1 MLLSRIRPVGCTLKK
16 CSFVHLGFSTYIQI
30 DFLSSMADFTKL
42 EKKVK
47 EIFNATIEK
56 PLLTSTIVLVLVT
69 ILVLGLSLKY
79 YLRDFDNFIIQ
90 VLAEAHGM
98 IFDIAI
104 IGILIFWLNKNGET
118 RQRIRTYKDE
128 IDDFRL
134 WESEEAA
141 FRTVGNIKRLNR
153 HKIYEINLVNC
164 YLAKTNL
171 SYTNLAGSN
180 LNSGNVSQS
189 SLIESNLENARL
201 NQTNFEN
208 SNLNQANLM
217 GAYASGANF
226 KDTFLIKARF
236 EAAFLI
242 KANFNNAYL
251 MEANLQNSYLMGADF
266 ENASLYKA
274 DLRGAKGLTV
284 EQLSK
289 VKTLYLAKFDDEI
302 LEQIKTNLPELV
314 DS

>member
-1 MLLSRIRPVGCTLKK
+1 MTFLKNRLAK
-16 CSFVHLGFSTYIQI
+16 IKDT
-30 DFLSSMADFTKL
+30 
-42 EKKVK
+42 
-47 EIFNATIEK
+47 FNNIIEK
-56 PLLTSTIVLVLVT
+56 PLLTSTIVLVVVA
-69 ILVLGLSLKY
+69 ILVISLSLPY
-79 YLRDFDNFIIQ
+79 YVADFDTFVGQ

-98 IFDIAI
+98 IFDIAV
-104 IGILIFWLNKNGET
+104 IGILIFWLNQNGEI

-153 HKIYEINLVNC
+153 HKIHEINLVNC
-164 YLAKTNL
+164 HLPRTNL
-171 SYTNLAGSN
+171 NYVNLVASN
-180 LNSGNVSQS
+180 LNSSNISQS
-189 SLIESNLENARL
+189 TLIEANLENARL

-208 SNLNQANLM
+208 SNLNQAILK
-217 GAYASGANF
+217 GAYASGAIF
-226 KDTFLIKARF
+226 KDAFLIKAQF
-236 EAAFLI
+236 EGAFLI
-242 KANFNNAYL
+242 KANFNNAFL
-251 MEANLQNSYLMGADF
+251 MEANLRNCYVMGADF

-302 LEQIKTNLPELV
+302 LEQVKTTLPELV
-314 DS
+314 AV

>member
-1 MLLSRIRPVGCTLKK
+1 MSFVQKRLKK
-16 CSFVHLGFSTYIQI
+16 LNE
-30 DFLSSMADFTKL
+30 L
-42 EKKVK
+42 
-47 EIFNATIEK
+47 FNSIIEK
-56 PLLTSTIVLVLVT
+56 PLLTSTLVLVT
-69 ILVLGLSLKY
+69 VTIIVLGLSMQY
-79 YLRDFDNFIIQ
+79 YINEFDTFIQQ

-98 IFDIAI
+98 IFDIAV
-104 IGILIFWLNKNGET
+104 IGILIFWLNQNGEI

-153 HKIYEINLVNC
+153 HKIHEINLVNC
-164 YLAKTNL
+164 YLSRTNL
-171 SYTNLAGSN
+171 NYANLAGSN
-180 LNSGNVSQS
+180 MNSANISQS

-208 SNLNQANLM
+208 SNLNQANLK

-226 KDTFLIKARF
+226 KDAFLIKAHF
-236 EAAFLI
+236 ENAFLI
-242 KANFNNAYL
+242 KANFINAFL
-251 MEANLQNSYLMGADF
+251 MESDLQNCYLMGADF

-284 EQLSK
+284 EQLAK
-289 VKTLYLAKFDDEI
+289 VKTLYLAKFDEEI
-302 LEQIKTNLPELV
+302 LEQIKTALPALV
-314 DS
+314 GV

>member
-1 MLLSRIRPVGCTLKK
+1 MSFLLVHKK
-16 CSFVHLGFSTYIQI
+16 RLHEF
-30 DFLSSMADFTKL
+30 
-42 EKKVK
+42 
-47 EIFNATIEK
+47 FNSIIEK
-56 PLLTSTIVLVLVT
+56 PLLTSTLVLIIVTIIVLS
-69 ILVLGLSLKY
+69 LSAPY
-79 YLRDFDNFIIQ
+79 YINEFDTFIQQ

-98 IFDIAI
+98 IFDIAV
-104 IGILIFWLNKNGET
+104 IGILIFWLNQNGEI

-153 HKIYEINLVNC
+153 HNIHEINLVNC
-164 YLAKTNL
+164 HLPRTNL
-171 SYTNLAGSN
+171 NHANLGGSN
-180 LNSGNVSQS
+180 MNSANISQS
-189 SLIESNLENARL
+189 VLIETNLENARL

-208 SNLNQANLM
+208 STLNQANLQ

-226 KDTFLIKARF
+226 KDAFLIKANL
-236 EAAFLI
+236 ENAFLI
-242 KANFNNAYL
+242 KANFNNAFL
-251 MEANLQNSYLMGADF
+251 MEANLQNCYLMGADL

-284 EQLSK
+284 EQLSQ
-289 VKTLYLAKFDDEI
+289 VKTLYLARFDDEI

-314 DS
+314 GT

>member
-1 MLLSRIRPVGCTLKK
+1 MKR
-16 CSFVHLGFSTYIQI
+16 
-30 DFLSSMADFTKL
+30 
-42 EKKVK
+42 
-47 EIFNATIEK
+47 FNEFYDNIIEK
-56 PLLTSTIVLVLVT
+56 PLLTSTIVLVLVA
-69 ILVLGLSLKY
+69 ILVLSLSLHY
-79 YLRDFDNFIIQ
+79 YLNDTYNFVGQ
-90 VLAEAHGM
+90 VLSEAHGM
-98 IFDIAI
+98 IFDIAV
-104 IGILIFWLNKNGET
+104 IGILIFWLNQNGEV

-153 HKIYEINLVNC
+153 HKIHEINLVNC
-164 YLAKTNL
+164 YLARTNL
-171 SYTNLAGSN
+171 NYVNLAGSN
-180 LNSGNVSQS
+180 INSCNLQQS

-208 SNLNQANLM
+208 SNLNQANLK

-226 KDTFLIKARF
+226 KDSFLIKTQF
-236 EAAFLI
+236 EGAFLI

-251 MEANLQNSYLMGADF
+251 MEANMQNSYLMGADF

-274 DLRGAKGLTV
+274 DLRGAKGLTI

-289 VKTLYLAKFDDEI
+289 AKTLYMARFDDEI
-302 LEQIKTNLPELV
+302 LEEIKTNLPELV
-314 DS
+314 GT

>member
-1 MLLSRIRPVGCTLKK
+1 MGILQKRFKK
-16 CSFVHLGFSTYIQI
+16 ANEF
-30 DFLSSMADFTKL
+30 
-42 EKKVK
+42 
-47 EIFNATIEK
+47 FNSIIEK
-56 PLLTSTIVLVLVT
+56 PLLTSTIVLVVVT
-69 ILVLGLSLKY
+69 ILVLGLSMPY
-79 YLRDFDNFIIQ
+79 YVHDFKSFIPQ

-98 IFDIAI
+98 IFDIAV

-128 IDDFRL
+128 IDDFRM

-153 HKIYEINLVNC
+153 HKIHEINLVNC
-164 YLAKTNL
+164 FLPRTNL
-171 SYTNLAGSN
+171 NYVNLTGSN
-180 LNSGNVSQS
+180 LNSANISQS
-189 SLIESNLENARL
+189 SLIECNLESARL

-208 SNLNQANLM
+208 SNLNQANLKN
-217 GAYASGANF
+217 AYASGANF
-226 KDTFLIKARF
+226 KDAFLIKAYF
-236 EAAFLI
+236 ENAFLI
-242 KANFNNAYL
+242 KANFANAFL
-251 MEANLQNSYLMGADF
+251 MEADLRGCYLMGADF

-274 DLRGAKGLTV
+274 DLRGAKGLSV

-314 DS
+314 GG

>member
-1 MLLSRIRPVGCTLKK
+1 MR
-16 CSFVHLGFSTYIQI
+16 F
-30 DFLSSMADFTKL
+30 L
-42 EKKVK
+42 EKRMKDVN
-47 EIFNATIEK
+47 EFFNSIIEK
-56 PLLTSTIVLVLVT
+56 PLLTSSLVLILVT
-69 ILVLGLSLKY
+69 VIVLGLSAKY
-79 YLRDFDNFIIQ
+79 YLHEFDAFVPQI
-90 VLAEAHGM
+90 LAEAHGM
-98 IFDIAI
+98 IFDIAV
-104 IGILIFWLNKNGET
+104 IGILIFWLNQNGEI

-153 HKIYEINLVNC
+153 HKIHEINLVNC
-164 YLAKTNL
+164 YLPRTNL
-171 SYTNLAGSN
+171 NYVNLASSN
-180 LNSGNVSQS
+180 MNSANISQS
-189 SLIESNLENARL
+189 TLIESNLENARL

-208 SNLNQANLM
+208 SNLNQANLK

-226 KDTFLIKARF
+226 KDAFLIKSQF
-236 EAAFLI
+236 ENAFLI
-242 KANFNNAYL
+242 KANFNNAFL
-251 MEANLQNSYLMGADF
+251 MEANLQNCYLMGADL

-289 VKTLYLAKFDDEI
+289 VKTLYLARFDEEI

>member
-1 MLLSRIRPVGCTLKK
+1 M
-16 CSFVHLGFSTYIQI
+16 GFLQKR
-30 DFLSSMADFTKL
+30 F
-42 EKKVK
+42 KVWT
-47 EIFNATIEK
+47 EFYNSVIEK
-56 PLLTSTIVLVLVT
+56 PILTSTIVLVLMAF
-69 ILVLGLSLKY
+69 LVIGLSLPY
-79 YLRDFDNFIIQ
+79 YVNSFDTFIQ
-90 VLAEAHGM
+90 EVLAEAHGM
-98 IFDIAI
+98 IFDIAV
-104 IGILIFWLNKNGET
+104 IGILIFWLNQNGEI

-153 HKIYEINLVNC
+153 HKIHEVNLVNC
-164 YLAKTNL
+164 FLPRTNL
-171 SYTNLAGSN
+171 NYANLSGSN
-180 LNSGNVSQS
+180 LNSANVSQS
-189 SLIESNLENARL
+189 SLIEGNLENARL

-208 SNLNQANLM
+208 SNLNQANLK

-226 KDTFLIKARF
+226 KDAFLIKSQF
-236 EAAFLI
+236 ENAFLI
-242 KANFNNAYL
+242 KANFSNAFL
-251 MEANLQNSYLMGADF
+251 MEANLQNCYVMGADF

-302 LEQIKTNLPELV
+302 LVQIQTNLPELV
-314 DS
+314 AL

>member
-1 MLLSRIRPVGCTLKK
+1 MGFLRKRIKSWTEFYNSV
-16 CSFVHLGFSTYIQI
+16 
-30 DFLSSMADFTKL
+30 
-42 EKKVK
+42 
-47 EIFNATIEK
+47 IEK
-56 PLLTSTIVLVLVT
+56 PLLTSTIVLVTVA
-69 ILVLGLSLKY
+69 ILVISLSLRY
-79 YLRDFDNFIIQ
+79 YINDFDTFIQQ

-98 IFDIAI
+98 IFDIAV
-104 IGILIFWLNKNGET
+104 IGILIFWLNQNGEV

-153 HKIYEINLVNC
+153 HKIHEVNLVNC
-164 YLAKTNL
+164 YLPRTNL
-171 SYTNLAGSN
+171 NYVNLAGSN
-180 LNSGNVSQS
+180 LNSANISQS
-189 SLIESNLENARL
+189 SLIEANLENARL

-208 SNLNQANLM
+208 SNLNQAILK

-226 KDTFLIKARF
+226 KDAFLIKSQF
-236 EAAFLI
+236 ENAFLI
-242 KANFNNAYL
+242 KANFSNAFL
-251 MEANLQNSYLMGADF
+251 MEANLQNCYVMGADF

-274 DLRGAKGLTV
+274 DLRGAKGLTI

-302 LEQIKTNLPELV
+302 QAQIKSNLPELV
-314 DS
+314 GT

>member
-1 MLLSRIRPVGCTLKK
+1 MGYFQKRFKK
-16 CSFVHLGFSTYIQI
+16 WNEV
-30 DFLSSMADFTKL
+30 
-42 EKKVK
+42 
-47 EIFNATIEK
+47 FNSIIEK
-56 PLLTSTIVLVLVT
+56 PLLTSTIVLFVVA
-69 ILVLGLSLKY
+69 IIVIGLSLPY
-79 YLRDFDNFIIQ
+79 YINDFDQFIQQ

-98 IFDIAI
+98 IFDIAV
-104 IGILIFWLNKNGET
+104 IGILLFWLNKNGEI

-153 HKIYEINLVNC
+153 HRIHDLNLVNC
-164 YLAKTNL
+164 YLPRTNL
-171 SYTNLAGSN
+171 NYVNLSGSN
-180 LNSGNVSQS
+180 LNSANITQS
-189 SLIESNLENARL
+189 SLIEGNLENARL

-208 SNLNQANLM
+208 SNLNQAILK

-226 KDTFLIKARF
+226 KDAFLIKAQF
-236 EAAFLI
+236 ENAFLI
-242 KANFNNAYL
+242 KANFNNAFL
-251 MEANLQNSYLMGADF
+251 MEANLQNCYVMGADF

-289 VKTLYLAKFDDEI
+289 VKTLYLAKFDEEI

-314 DS
+314 EV

>member
-1 MLLSRIRPVGCTLKK
+1 
-16 CSFVHLGFSTYIQI
+16 
-30 DFLSSMADFTKL
+30 MARFL
-42 EKKVK
+42 EKRIKK
-47 EIFNATIEK
+47 LTEFFNSIIEK
-56 PLLTSTIVLVLVT
+56 PMLTSSIVLLLVS
-69 ILVLGLSLKY
+69 ILVIGLSLRY
-79 YLRDFDNFIIQ
+79 YIEDFDSFMGQ

-98 IFDIAI
+98 IFDIAV
-104 IGILIFWLNKNGET
+104 IGILLFWLNHNGEI

-153 HKIYEINLVNC
+153 HKIHDINLVNC
-164 YLAKTNL
+164 HLPRTNL
-171 SYTNLAGSN
+171 NYVNLASSN
-180 LNSGNVSQS
+180 LNSANISQS

-208 SNLNQANLM
+208 SNLNQAILKS
-217 GAYASGANF
+217 AYASGANF
-226 KDTFLIKARF
+226 KDAFLIKSQF
-236 EAAFLI
+236 ENAFLI
-242 KANFNNAYL
+242 KANFSNAFL
-251 MEANLQNSYLMGADF
+251 MEANLQNCYLMGADF

-274 DLRGAKGLTV
+274 DLRGAKGLTI

-302 LEQIKTNLPELV
+302 LSQIKTNLPELV
-314 DS
+314 DA

>member
-1 MLLSRIRPVGCTLKK
+1 MRFFQKR
-16 CSFVHLGFSTYIQI
+16 
-30 DFLSSMADFTKL
+30 M
-42 EKKVK
+42 KKVK
-47 EIFNATIEK
+47 EFFNSIIEK
-56 PLLTSTIVLVLVT
+56 PLLTSSLVLLIVTVLVLS
-69 ILVLGLSLKY
+69 LSFRY
-79 YLRDFDNFIIQ
+79 YLTDFDSFIAQ

-98 IFDIAI
+98 IFDIAV

-153 HKIYEINLVNC
+153 HNIHEINLVNC
-164 YLAKTNL
+164 YLPRTNL
-171 SYTNLAGSN
+171 NYVNLAGSN
-180 LNSGNVSQS
+180 LNSANVSQS

-208 SNLNQANLM
+208 SNLNQANLT
-217 GAYASGANF
+217 GAYASGANY
-226 KDTFLIKARF
+226 KDAFLIKANF
-236 EAAFLI
+236 ENAFLI
-242 KANFNNAYL
+242 KANFNNAFL
-251 MEANLQNSYLMGADF
+251 MEANLQNCYVMGADF

-302 LEQIKTNLPELV
+302 LQQIKTNLPELV
-314 DS
+314 GT